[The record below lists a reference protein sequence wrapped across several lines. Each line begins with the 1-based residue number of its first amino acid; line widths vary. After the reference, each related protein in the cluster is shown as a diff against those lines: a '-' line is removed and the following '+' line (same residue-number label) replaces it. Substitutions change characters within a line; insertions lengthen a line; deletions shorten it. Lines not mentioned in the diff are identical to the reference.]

1 MKAQNG
7 GQQELLPAGERIDE
21 APQWFC
27 DALANQPQD
36 KNVAYEKTEIHY
48 RQWAGPDADA
58 PNLVLVHGG
67 GAHARWYDFI
77 APLLTPYYNAIAV
90 DLPGMGDSG
99 WLQEL

>member
-36 KNVAYEKTEIHY
+36 KNVAYEKRKFIIANEPALTLMHEFGFGAWQRHM
-48 RQWAGPDADA
+48 P
-58 PNLVLVHGG
+58 LV
-67 GAHARWYDFI
+67 
-77 APLLTPYYNAIAV
+77 
-90 DLPGMGDSG
+90 
-99 WLQEL
+99 